1 MKRDI
6 CAERLEGF
14 DALAA
19 GRRFPVE
26 EPCDPRIGAMKGKL
40 VIPDDFD
47 VPLPDDMINSFE
59 GPQD

>member
-6 CAERLEGF
+6 CAEWVEGF
-14 DALAA
+14 DALAS
-19 GRRFPVE
+19 GRRFAVE
-26 EPCDPRIGAMKGKL
+26 KPFDPRIGAMKGKL

-47 VPLPDDMINSFE
+47 VPLPDDMIDSFE